1 MRGKLRPWMRHPR
14 ARQARLARLPKM
26 NRETDSIR
34 QGLTTPRAAAIA
46 GILFSLLLMSS
57 MVLIRS
63 AIPADPLAAV
73 TDVLRN
79 SRRLSLA
86 LNLLPFAGIAFLW
99 FVGVLRDRIGKLE
112 DRFFATVFLG
122 SALLF
127 LATLFTAASVAGGIV
142 RLMISGSGNVLGSGI
157 YTLARIQVYQAM
169 NTYAIK
175 MAGVFIMSTST
186 ISLRTGIVPRWMAF
200 LGFALALLL
209 LLAVGTIDLILL
221 VFPVWVL
228 WMSVYILID
237 NFRGLSEMAAMP
249 SKE

>member
-1 MRGKLRPWMRHPR
+1 MLKP
-14 ARQARLARLPKM
+14 M
-26 NRETDSIR
+26 NRGTNSIR
-34 QGLTTPRAAAIA
+34 QGLTTPRAGGIA

-99 FVGVLRDRIGKLE
+99 FVGVLRDRIGELE

-175 MAGVFIMSTST
+175 MAGVFMMSTST
-186 ISLRTGIVPRWMAF
+186 ISLRTGVVPRWMAF

-249 SKE
+249 AKE